1 MLRNGKIIMTLQEI
15 YDLAIQMGISAD
27 PRGRKRVE
35 ELLKRRKKAFNE
47 SSAKQKKYFDQETLT
62 NPYSDTRI
70 LYGNPKK
77 EIKRILVGIDPDA
90 TELLLADRLNQKGG
104 EIDALIGHHPVGV
117 SLAAL
122 HDVMDIQIDSYAKA
136 GVPVNIMDALM
147 KERMD
152 DVKRK
157 IHPSNHNQITDVAR
171 LLDMPLVSL
180 HTVWDNIG
188 DKFMENYLSKKT
200 FETVDEIVDYLMELP
215 EYQEATRGK
224 NAPEIVSGGPKSRVG
239 KIAIF
244 FTGGT
249 NPSKEAYAELARAG
263 VGTIVDMH
271 IPEDGLKEAKK
282 MHMNVINAGH
292 MASDS
297 IGANIFLDEIEK
309 RGVEVIA
316 VSGLIRIKKKK

>member
-1 MLRNGKIIMTLQEI
+1 MTLQEI

>member
-1 MLRNGKIIMTLQEI
+1 MTLQQI

-35 ELLKRRKKAFNE
+35 ELLKRRKKE
-47 SSAKQKKYFDQETLT
+47 LDELPAKKKQYFDNETTT

-70 LYGNPKK
+70 LYGNSKK
-77 EIKRILVGIDPDA
+77 EIKKILVGIDPDA
-90 TELLLADRLNQKGG
+90 TELLLADRLNQKG
-104 EIDALIGHHPVGV
+104 EKIDALIGHHPVGV

-147 KERMD
+147 RERMD

-188 DKFMENYLSKKT
+188 DKFMENYLSKRT

>member
-1 MLRNGKIIMTLQEI
+1 MTLQEI

-35 ELLKRRKKAFNE
+35 ELLKRRKKAFDE
-47 SSAKQKKYFDQETLT
+47 SSAKQKKYFDHETLT

-70 LYGNPKK
+70 LYGDPKIQVK
-77 EIKRILVGIDPDA
+77 KILVGIDPDA
-90 TELLLADRLNQKGG
+90 TELLLVDSLNQKGKK
-104 EIDALIGHHPVGV
+104 IDALIGHHPVGV

-157 IHPSNHNQITDVAR
+157 IHPSNHNQITDTAR
-171 LLDMPLVSL
+171 LLEVPLVSL

-188 DKFMENYLSKKT
+188 DKFMENYLSKRE